1 MIHLLNQVFKT
12 DAMIFLCFLLLFGT
26 GTQAQSDP
34 LDRYIQQALL
44 HHGLIKEQ
52 SALIEEKKVGYAL
65 AKKLFSPEINLGTSY
80 TLALGG
86 RNIAFPIG
94 DLLNPVNDA
103 LNDLTNS
110 SKFPT
115 LENQT
120 IQFLPNNFY
129 DIRTRITQPIINPE
143 IKIGQTIKREQIAL
157 QEMQRDIIERDVIRD
172 VKKAYYQYL
181 LTLQAIDIL
190 AQSQL
195 ILDESDRVTQSL
207 IRNGVA
213 LPSTAL
219 RIQAERAKINTQL
232 YAAQHQRTDAASYLN
247 FMIGRPAADSIE
259 VQRTTA
265 LPDLTTYRTE
275 IKNEELMTLDKS
287 MEIQHHLIDLE
298 KKYNA
303 PRLGA
308 QLDLG
313 SQNFDFKWGG
323 YVLGGLQLDVPIWN
337 NKKNLIR
344 QQEIKAGIN
353 AVIEKRNWASQS
365 FHFQLDQAQRQV
377 KTAIDQYHS
386 YTPILDMSRRYFTEI
401 FKKFKEGQANPTEL
415 IDAQAQITLALLQ
428 QNIAL
433 YQSWIH
439 AVDFERFTLDNKN

>member
-181 LTLQAIDIL
+181 LTLQAKTRQTSRSSARGSGL
-190 AQSQL
+190 SSSAWTARMRSNRAL
-195 ILDESDRVTQSL
+195 
-207 IRNGVA
+207 RNGRLSSPV
-213 LPSTAL
+213 
-219 RIQAERAKINTQL
+219 RAE
-232 YAAQHQRTDAASYLN
+232 
-247 FMIGRPAADSIE
+247 
-259 VQRTTA
+259 
-265 LPDLTTYRTE
+265 
-275 IKNEELMTLDKS
+275 
-287 MEIQHHLIDLE
+287 
-298 KKYNA
+298 
-303 PRLGA
+303 RLGA
-308 QLDLG
+308 
-313 SQNFDFKWGG
+313 
-323 YVLGGLQLDVPIWN
+323 
-337 NKKNLIR
+337 R
-344 QQEIKAGIN
+344 
-353 AVIEKRNWASQS
+353 
-365 FHFQLDQAQRQV
+365 
-377 KTAIDQYHS
+377 
-386 YTPILDMSRRYFTEI
+386 
-401 FKKFKEGQANPTEL
+401 
-415 IDAQAQITLALLQ
+415 
-428 QNIAL
+428 
-433 YQSWIH
+433 
-439 AVDFERFTLDNKN
+439 